1 MAYSYTD
8 TVGDGATVT
17 FPFTF
22 KGPDNGFFRNADI
35 EVELDG
41 VPTLDFTLTGPT
53 QVTFAVAPGDQVKIR
68 IMRKQPDEAPYTDF
82 QRGNAFG
89 QANINR
95 SFLQQLYLLHE
106 FMDGFKIADYYE
118 KQHLNMGT
126 NYRIINLADGVD
138 LQDAVTVAQAVAAFE
153 DMDAIIAAAEAA
165 AAASAAAALVSE
177 NNASTSAEEA
187 AASAASIVGDRDAA
201 AASAAAAL
209 VSENAAAVSEANAAT
224 SETGAEA
231 WKNAAAASAAV
242 ATTKAASAAA
252 SEVSAN
258 NSASA
263 AATSES
269 NAATSE
275 NNAAI
280 SASEAAASAASI
292 VGDAAAAAA
301 SAAAALVS
309 ENNAATSESN
319 AASSESAAAGSAS
332 AASVSAAAALV
343 SENSAETHKDQAGT
357 FAGNALVS
365 QLAAGISAGAAAG
378 SASAAA
384 ISESNAAGSASAAA
398 GSASAAAGSASAAAT
413 SASNAAT
420 SEANAAQSEI
430 DCQYIVDNF
439 GVKAGDVFFE
449 RRGQTGDSVS
459 ISAGVWTTINMS
471 NNVNYSN
478 AGDTNNNCD
487 FVAPSTGLYHFDA
500 LVRFNA
506 INDICM
512 VRCLINAGDIG
523 GGYYN
528 ATYITSDGA
537 ITLSFTL
544 KLVAAQVFTIQAFAQ
559 SAGNL
564 YSEFSFFSG
573 YIIRPL

>member
-1 MAYSYTD
+1 MAYSHTD
-8 TVGDGATVT
+8 TVGDGGTVT

-22 KGPDNGFFRNADI
+22 KGPDNGYFRDADI

-41 VPTLDFTLTGPT
+41 TPTLDFTLTGPT
-53 QVTFAVAPGDQVKIR
+53 QVTFAVAPADQVKIR
-68 IMRKQPDEAPYTDF
+68 IMRKQPDETPYTDF

-106 FMDGFKIADYYE
+106 FMDGFKVAGYYE

-126 NYRIINLADGVD
+126 NYRIINLAPGVD
-138 LQDAVTVAQAVAAFE
+138 PLDAVNVEQAVAAFE

-177 NNASTSAEEA
+177 NNASTSADEA

-209 VSENAAAVSEANAAT
+209 VSENNAAT
-224 SETGAEA
+224 SETNAATSEAGAEA
-231 WKNAAAASAAV
+231 WKNAAASSATA
-242 ATTKAASAAA
+242 AGISAASADASDISAA
-252 SEVSAN
+252 

-269 NAATSE
+269 NAAS
-275 NNAAI
+275 
-280 SASEAAASAASI
+280 SASAASTSADEAAASAASI
-292 VGDAAAAAA
+292 EGDVIAAAA

-343 SENSAETHKDQAGT
+343 SENSAETHKNSAGT

-398 GSASAAAGSASAAAT
+398 
-413 SASNAAT
+413 T
-420 SEANAAQSEI
+420 SEANAQSSEDDALTYATAAYDYRNAAQAAQVE
-430 DCQYIVDNF
+430 CEALVQ
-439 GVKAGDVFFE
+439 AGNVFFE
-449 RRGQTGDSVS
+449 RRGTVANDHVNTDTSAWHPMSFNTLWAS
-459 ISAGVWTTINMS
+459 IGSGSAAGVFT
-471 NNVNYSN
+471 
-478 AGDTNNNCD
+478 
-487 FVAPSTGLYHFDA
+487 APIKGLYHFTSTFKFDTMIGPPIYIMGRFTNNGGEVYVARQMTPLDIPGHIA
-500 LVRFNA
+500 LAVTMLLDVGHTVTVEYF
-506 INDICM
+506 M
-512 VRCLINAGDIG
+512 WG
-523 GGYYN
+523 G
-528 ATYITSDGA
+528 TSIRIEGLNSHW
-537 ITLSFTL
+537 TGF
-544 KLVAAQVFTIQAFAQ
+544 LVKEVV
-559 SAGNL
+559 
-564 YSEFSFFSG
+564 
-573 YIIRPL
+573 